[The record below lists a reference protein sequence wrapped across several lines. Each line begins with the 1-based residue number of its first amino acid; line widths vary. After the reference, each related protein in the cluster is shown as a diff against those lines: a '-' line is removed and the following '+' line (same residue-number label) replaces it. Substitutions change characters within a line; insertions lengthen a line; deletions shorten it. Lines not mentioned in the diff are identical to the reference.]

1 MASQPITK
9 VSAEEYLA
17 LDRAAEVR
25 SEFLDGEMIAM
36 SGGSANHS
44 TLKVNLTREISTILL
59 GSSCQ
64 VFNSDL
70 RIRVSSRMYAFPD
83 LTVVCGKPQLAD
95 GRRDI
100 LLNPK
105 VIFEVL
111 SPSTERYDRG
121 LKLHHYRA
129 IETLQ
134 DYVLVSQDQILI
146 EQYTRGEAGVWSFRD
161 YQTAEDTL
169 LIPSIGVSL
178 ALARIYERVEF
189 AEQ

>member
-178 ALARIYERVEF
+178 PLARIYERVEF